1 MASIFAQMS
10 YDGLFFGRL
19 HYLDKSNRLRNK
31 EMEMIWQASSNL
43 GESSDI
49 FTGALFNTYSPPSGF
64 CWDVLCSDEPFVDNK
79 QSRDYNVNRLVS
91 GGKNNHIHGTI
102 SFQKCYLFY
111 SWTCSYRTFITSM
124 STSGRTMLSWPW
136 AATSLSRMPII
147 IIRTW
152 TNWLSEIIFR

>member
-91 GGKNNHIHGTI
+91 GGKNNHI
-102 SFQKCYLFY
+102 
-111 SWTCSYRTFITSM
+111 
-124 STSGRTMLSWPW
+124 P
-136 AATSLSRMPII
+136 
-147 IIRTW
+147 
-152 TNWLSEIIFR
+152 N